1 MVDIARLDAAD
12 AGFDAAVA
20 ALARSDAAERPEVR
34 EAAEAICADVAK
46 RGDAALLEYTNRF
59 DRMQAA
65 SVAGLEVPLAE
76 LEAAW
81 GGLSAEQRDALQA
94 AHDRIADFAQR
105 QKTDSW
111 QYTDED
117 GTVLGEVVSP
127 VDRAG
132 LYVPGGKASYPSSV
146 LMNAVPAKVAGVSE
160 LIMVAPTPD
169 GAINQWVLAA
179 AHVAG
184 VDRVFRLGGA
194 QAIAAMAY
202 GTQTVP
208 AVDVIVGPGNAYVT
222 AAKRLVFGRVGIDKL
237 AGPSEILIICDGET
251 DADWIALDLF
261 SQAEH
266 DEDAQS
272 VLVSPDTGFLD
283 AVEAAIDR
291 LLPTQPRAEII
302 AAALKARG
310 ALVRVDS
317 LEQAA
322 DISNR
327 LAPEHLEL
335 SVADPQTLL
344 GHIRHAGAIFMGR
357 HTPEAF
363 GDYCAGPNHVLPT
376 GGAARFSSPLGVAD
390 FCKRSS
396 IIQASAAGAARLGR
410 LSAVLARAEGL
421 EAHAQSAE
429 SRI

>member
-1 MVDIARLDAAD
+1 MVELARIDSAQPD
-12 AGFDAAVA
+12 FEQRVQ

-34 EAAEAICADVAK
+34 AAAEAICADVQQ
-46 RGDAALLEYTNRF
+46 RGDTAVLEYTNRF
-59 DRMQAA
+59 DRMD
-65 SVAGLEVPLAE
+65 VAGVADLEVPAAALR
-76 LEAAW
+76 AAW
-81 GGLSAEQRDALQA
+81 DGLTDEQRAALQD
-94 AHDRIADFAQR
+94 AHDRIADFARR
-105 QKTDSW
+105 QKAESW
-111 QYTDED
+111 QYTDDD
-117 GTVLGEVVSP
+117 GTVLGEVVAP

-146 LMNAVPAKVAGVSE
+146 LMNAVPAKVAGVGE

-169 GAINQWVLAA
+169 GAINPWVLAA

-184 VDRVFRLGGA
+184 VDRVFRMGGA
-194 QAIAAMAY
+194 QAVAALAY
-202 GTQTVP
+202 GTETVP

-237 AGPSEILIICDGET
+237 AGPSEILIICDGQT
-251 DADWIALDLF
+251 APDWIALDLF

-272 VLVSPDTGFLD
+272 VLVSPDAAFLD
-283 AVEAAIDR
+283 AVVAAIDK
-291 LLPTQPRAEII
+291 LLPAQPRADII
-302 AAALKARG
+302 AAALRSRG

-317 LEQAA
+317 IEQAA
-322 DISNR
+322 EVSNR

-335 SVADPQTLL
+335 SVAEPQDLL
-344 GHIRHAGAIFMGR
+344 TQIRHAGAIFMGR
-357 HTPEAF
+357 RTPEAF

-429 SRI
+429 ARI